1 LTEVEKI
8 ATMHSQ
14 EREKEMNR
22 FFKAI
27 SEDGKVLGMLIADN
41 QSRAEVQFLFQPWC
55 SVFTKFTVIECSRQ
69 EFFGKKFAST
79 K

>member
-1 LTEVEKI
+1 
-8 ATMHSQ
+8 
-14 EREKEMNR
+14 MNR

-27 SEDGKVLGMLIADN
+27 GEDGEVLGMVIADN
-41 QSRAEVQFLFQPWC
+41 ESRAEVQFLFQPWC